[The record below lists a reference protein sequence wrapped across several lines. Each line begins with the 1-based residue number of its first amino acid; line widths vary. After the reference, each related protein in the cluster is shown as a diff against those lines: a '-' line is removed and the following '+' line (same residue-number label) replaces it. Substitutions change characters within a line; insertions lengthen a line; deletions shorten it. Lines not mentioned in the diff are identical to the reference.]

1 MAMLATEEHT
11 IQEVKAVVR
20 AHEAAVR
27 AGDLDAVMR
36 NFADDVVTLVSG
48 LPLVEGRDS
57 ARALYTQM
65 LAAGAWD
72 ATHHYAGAAVTADSV
87 VVHGVALGTFTPSG
101 GEAGPIATR

>member
-1 MAMLATEEHT
+1 
-11 IQEVKAVVR
+11 
-20 AHEAAVR
+20 
-27 AGDLDAVMR
+27 MR

-72 ATHHYAGAAVTADSV
+72 ATHHYAGAAVTVDSV
-87 VVHGVALGTFTPSG
+87 VVHGVARGTFTPPG
-101 GEAGPIATR
+101 GQPSPVANNFILAFRRNADRHWRAWRVAFAPAGA